1 MSNIYFSFQ
10 CLVIIHMQAQFKDNC
25 VGTCAYVGC
34 MCNVDIFIIFRKP
47 LKRVW
52 CTCSVCGLLHF
63 SYMYVCYEW
72 REWTG
77 YQSTVCGVT
86 IKSRATNPHQVV
98 FPCLEI
104 GKVVKKKP
112 VTAQIRRCWSHW
124 WSSVILWNHLKLW
137 RSIFVV
143 YHIFTSLWG
152 CNVMNSIL

>member
-1 MSNIYFSFQ
+1 MAVCRFLNTCVLVFVWNLNMPIWLCNIECFFLLSNIYFSFQ
-10 CLVIIHMQAQFKDNC
+10 CLVIIHMRAQFKDNC

-63 SYMYVCYEW
+63 SYMYVCMYRW

-77 YQSTVCGVT
+77 CQSTVCGVT

-104 GKVVKKKP
+104 GKVV
-112 VTAQIRRCWSHW
+112 
-124 WSSVILWNHLKLW
+124 
-137 RSIFVV
+137 
-143 YHIFTSLWG
+143 
-152 CNVMNSIL
+152 

>member
-10 CLVIIHMQAQFKDNC
+10 CLVIIHMRAQFKDNC

-63 SYMYVCYEW
+63 SYMYVCIDGGSEQDVSQLFVASLSNL
-72 REWTG
+72 E
-77 YQSTVCGVT
+77 QQ
-86 IKSRATNPHQVV
+86 IHQVV

-104 GKVVKKKP
+104 GKVVKKKTRYSINSYLLATLMVFCNTVESFKAVEVNFCGLP
-112 VTAQIRRCWSHW
+112 HFYK
-124 WSSVILWNHLKLW
+124 SV
-137 RSIFVV
+137 
-143 YHIFTSLWG
+143 G
-152 CNVMNSIL
+152 M

>member
-10 CLVIIHMQAQFKDNC
+10 WLVIIHMRAQFKDNC

-72 REWTG
+72 RVWTG
-77 YQSTVCGVT
+77 YQSTVCGVA

-104 GKVVKKKP
+104 GKVGKKKP
-112 VTAQIRRCWSHW
+112 R
-124 WSSVILWNHLKLW
+124 
-137 RSIFVV
+137 
-143 YHIFTSLWG
+143 
-152 CNVMNSIL
+152 NSINSYLLATLMVFCNTVESFKAVEVNFCGLPHFYKSVGM